1 MFKKLVL
8 FIFIVFSVSLFSCQ
22 NDKDSP
28 LMNANNSIS
37 FNSDSYQ
44 VERGEY
50 LELNLNSTFTLK
62 NVEYSIT
69 QDDKYIEINEDETNS
84 TGKLVIAGKKVGKA
98 TLLASCSGYTCST
111 EIEVIKYIPS
121 LSMVWKN
128 LYELDNYSLYTTKE
142 KDGLI
147 EECFNLS
154 ITEQGIIYQYY
165 DSDGTLLPIYY
176 TLINETRYSL
186 YGYGIDSNDYA
197 FELLVDS
204 QGDFSEEG
212 KAVKVSKGF
221 LNKENY
227 WGFKDDMTSSS
238 DVGSFYGLQAINSS
252 WLDTKKQKENKYEI
266 VGSDLDLNSF
276 YTEYLLWG
284 LIDPIGL
291 GNATIY
297 SKEHLSDSFDMID
310 LVDITVYA
318 LLSNKVKFTL
328 KYNTDKIEGRDSQ
341 SVYTT
346 EIIDV
351 GETDINKYLPHYS
364 DFVSAYAIELPSLTS
379 DLQLFED
386 AIGKHNYMLTST
398 LYWLKEDKTTVS
410 ATLYVYYTDKYFM
423 AYYSQ
428 ELVDVFNNAYNQNI
442 SVGGFGFLK
451 QSDGIHQFSYNPSLT
466 NKIEVGQTAIERT
479 TNLSVWQIDYLNM
492 TSMYHIPNYLSNTT
506 FYNLDLLYSFEDE
519 EREIFK
525 ETGTYHYSK
534 EKVVFDS
541 LCLWLYEESFVG
553 IDFYSGI
560 NVTTKTTNEVEVI
573 DTVDFML
580 AFSSDK
586 INYSRIITPTLS
598 NFGNAETFNP
608 ADTYIQ
614 QVL

>member
-1 MFKKLVL
+1 
-8 FIFIVFSVSLFSCQ
+8 
-22 NDKDSP
+22 
-28 LMNANNSIS
+28 MNANNSIS
-37 FNSDSYQ
+37 FNSGFYQ

-50 LELNLNSTFTLK
+50 LELNLDSTFTLK

-98 TLLASCSGYTCST
+98 TLTASCSGYTCST

-142 KDGLI
+142 IDGKT

-154 ITEQGIIYQYY
+154 ITDDGVIYQYY
-165 DSDGTLLPIYY
+165 DEKGLLHPIYY
-176 TLINETRYSL
+176 TMINETRYSL

-212 KAVKVSKGF
+212 KAIKVSKGF
-221 LNKENY
+221 LNKDNY
-227 WGFKDDMTSSS
+227 RGFEDEMTSSS
-238 DVGSFYGLQAINSS
+238 DVGTFYGLQAINSS
-252 WLDTKKQKENKYEI
+252 WLDTSKQKDNKYEI

-291 GNATIY
+291 GNATLY
-297 SKEHLSDSFDMID
+297 SKEHLSDSFDMIN
-310 LVDITVYA
+310 LVDITIYA
-318 LLSNKVKFTL
+318 VLSDKVKFTL
-328 KYNTDKIEGRDSQ
+328 KYNTDKIEGRDSK

-346 EIIDV
+346 EIIDID
-351 GETDINKYLPHYS
+351 ETDINKYLPHYS
-364 DFVSAYAIELPSLTS
+364 DFTSAYAVVLPSLAS
-379 DLQLFED
+379 DLQLFEE
-386 AIGKHNYMLTST
+386 AIGKHNYMLSST

-428 ELVDVFNNAYNQNI
+428 ELVDIFNNAYNQNLT
-442 SVGGFGFLK
+442 VGGFGFLK
-451 QSDGIHQFSYNPSLT
+451 QSDGIHQFSYDPSLT
-466 NKIEVGQTAIERT
+466 NKIEVNQTVIERT
-479 TNLSVWQIDYLNM
+479 SNLNVWQIDYLNM
-492 TSMYHIPNYLSNTT
+492 TALYHIPNYLSNTS

-525 ETGTYHYSK
+525 DTGSYHYSK
-534 EKVVFDS
+534 DKTVFDC
-541 LCLWLYEESFVG
+541 LCSWLYEDTFMG
-553 IDFYSGI
+553 LDFYSGI
-560 NVTTKTTNEVEVI
+560 NVETKTINEVESI

-580 AFSSDK
+580 AFSTDK

-598 NFGNAETFNP
+598 DFGNAEKVNP